1 MKKLFIAIVFI
12 IFIFPVY
19 SKAQDDHDHDHSNE
33 KSHEIEKTDHEHAEN
48 KTHEHEEESSQ
59 VGPDKG
65 ILIASEEDGI
75 KLSSEAEKNFE
86 IKRAKVL
93 LASAVEIPRTAIITA
108 GTEVNIYRYRNGF
121 YKRID
126 FETLQKTNGRMSI
139 KSKELKIGDEIV
151 ISGLGFLRVAEIAAF
166 GGAPE
171 GHSH

>member
-1 MKKLFIAIVFI
+1 MKNLFIALTFIVFI
-12 IFIFPVY
+12 FHF
-19 SKAQDDHDHDHSNE
+19 SSWSQENHDHDHPNE
-33 KSHEIEKTDHEHAEN
+33 KGHEIEKDEHGHIEDEN
-48 KTHEHEEESSQ
+48 HGHDEESSQ

-75 KLSSEAEKNFE
+75 KLSSEAENNFE

-93 LASAVEIPRTAIITA
+93 LTNVLEIPRTAIITA

-126 FETLQKTNGRMSI
+126 FETLQKANGRISI
-139 KSKELKIGDEIV
+139 RSKELKIGDEIV
-151 ISGLGFLRVAEIAAF
+151 ISGLGFLRIAEIAAF